1 MTFEQIAKIRPA
13 DSGRKI
19 DQRWAEMGGD
29 EGKLFLFDIFLYSVN
44 LLAMSILIY
53 FLNV

>member
-13 DSGRKI
+13 GSGRKI
-19 DQRWAEMGGD
+19 DQCWAEMGGE

-44 LLAMSILIY
+44 LLALSILIY
-53 FLNV
+53 FFNV